1 LAAGVALQAAVLYAP
16 PLRALFH
23 TEPLGWSSL
32 LWVVA
37 LGSVVLWVEELR
49 KWWARRGQR
58 SSTGSRGGSPAQAV
72 HGS

>member
-1 LAAGVALQAAVLYAP
+1 
-16 PLRALFH
+16 
-23 TEPLGWSSL
+23 
-32 LWVVA
+32 
-37 LGSVVLWVEELR
+37 VLWVEELR